1 MMVKF
6 CNIAS
11 LLTLKGTLLPLLLV
25 PFSALKMFD
34 MSVVCCINLRAV
46 GMYLCVWMETHV
58 QQQQMALR
66 LCFWTTVP
74 SVQLAIVWK
83 QACSSTLACPL
94 LVWSFRQPNVP
105 PLVPLS
111 VLFSGRARLEGS
123 TSIASAVPEFDCL
136 MHFCSGS
143 GVYGVAELVSESVL
157 AEGLG
162 LLLSVRAVR
171 TIWLEVWQ
179 KQLVQLMI
187 SSY

>member
-111 VLFSGRARLEGS
+111 VLFSGRARLEGN

-143 GVYGVAELVSESVL
+143 GVYGVAELVRICVSRRARTSVVSKGSKNYL
-157 AEGLG
+157 VGGVAETVGP
-162 LLLSVRAVR
+162 ADD
-171 TIWLEVWQ
+171 
-179 KQLVQLMI
+179 
-187 SSY
+187 